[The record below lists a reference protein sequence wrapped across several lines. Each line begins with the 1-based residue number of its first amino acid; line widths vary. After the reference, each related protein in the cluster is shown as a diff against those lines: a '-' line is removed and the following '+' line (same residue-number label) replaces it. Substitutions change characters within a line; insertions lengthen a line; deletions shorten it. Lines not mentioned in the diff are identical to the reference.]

1 MGNRPAHGV
10 RTHGP
15 PLVPG
20 PGEKVLSRRPKSPW
34 PLWAARANHEVSVRH
49 RQGLNLS
56 QDPDLTDWSH
66 QTALL
71 DNNNNVRDHEKTL
84 HEAQNSGIVEQ
95 KTKKTN
101 P

>member
-1 MGNRPAHGV
+1 MLVIFTNELYLTGNQEGKGKLKSQHTLEENHAI
-10 RTHGP
+10 TMLM
-15 PLVPG
+15 LV
-20 PGEKVLSRRPKSPW
+20 
-34 PLWAARANHEVSVRH
+34 
-49 RQGLNLS
+49 
-56 QDPDLTDWSH
+56 PDLTDWSH

-101 P
+101 PKALPIWSIPTRGVNL